1 MRGGADPRYLDEH
14 AGPRMA
20 ETRNDEERDFRIS
33 GGYQIS
39 SEGRNRAVRASL
51 RPGFSAGS
59 REARKIALSLS
70 QAASASVLR
79 TSCGG

>member
-1 MRGGADPRYLDEH
+1 MRGDADPRYLDEH
-14 AGPRMA
+14 VGRRMG
-20 ETRNDEERDFRIS
+20 ETRNGEERDFRIS

-51 RPGFSAGS
+51 RPGFLAGS
-59 REARKIALSLS
+59 REARKIALFPS

-79 TSCGG
+79 ASCGG